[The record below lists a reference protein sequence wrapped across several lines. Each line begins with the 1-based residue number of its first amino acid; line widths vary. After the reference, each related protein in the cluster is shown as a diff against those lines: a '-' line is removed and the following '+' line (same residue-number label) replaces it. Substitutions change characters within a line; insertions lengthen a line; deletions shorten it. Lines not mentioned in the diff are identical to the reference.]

1 MEQELRATY
10 GGYAASTAHQIQI
23 CEVELA
29 RATQSGNQEEIKKW
43 LLKLQYLHWL
53 NNGMI

>member
-29 RATQSGNQEEIKKW
+29 KATKSGNQQEINKW